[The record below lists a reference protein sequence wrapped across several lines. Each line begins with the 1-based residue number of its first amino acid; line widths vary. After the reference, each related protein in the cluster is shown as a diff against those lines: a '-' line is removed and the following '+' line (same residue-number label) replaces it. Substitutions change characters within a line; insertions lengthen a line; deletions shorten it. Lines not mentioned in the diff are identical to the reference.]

1 MDPRRLRVGDL
12 GSHFCAAA
20 GHWLQ
25 FCCKTTVLA
34 LWELPKGPGWVSQE
48 ATGGPGGRA
57 KLGGCQVRYKAR
69 SVSRRWWCVPP
80 LCRPQGYSWGRYFGP
95 ATAACE

>member
-1 MDPRRLRVGDL
+1 MDARRLRVGDL

-34 LWELPKGPGWVSQE
+34 LWELPKGPGWAPQG
-48 ATGGPGGRA
+48 ARGAPGGGPKELGAKFGR
-57 KLGGCQVRYKAR
+57 KH
-69 SVSRRWWCVPP
+69 
-80 LCRPQGYSWGRYFGP
+80 
-95 ATAACE
+95 AA